1 MTVINVNTDVSVTR
15 SNTVA
20 VAQRQVKWDDF
31 VLLYYALLWA
41 TACKILLTRSYWRY
55 WENILFPFLSTGYFN
70 NKFEYLLKF
79 WFTVISTIK
88 PAPKK
93 KSPEPESK
101 WSSILPLYLSSVATE
116 QMNCAPWP
124 TVRVILVNRSMPWRT
139 HREKILSPLPAW
151 RSRSVLGTLPVVAH
165 THTHTHTRQCAS
177 PVSAAAVSLRII
189 RQRAYRHGFP
199 NLLQSATISTRTLI
213 CLTGEWVSEWVGL
226 NVPIKNFRR
235 RVFPVNHMH
244 WYWQRKKNNQETE
257 HTNNT
262 K

>member
-139 HREKILSPLPAW
+139 HREKILSRCRRDAADPC
-151 RSRSVLGTLPVVAH
+151 SAH
-165 THTHTHTRQCAS
+165 C
-177 PVSAAAVSLRII
+177 LD
-189 RQRAYRHGFP
+189 RQRSPCLR
-199 NLLQSATISTRTLI
+199 NRTLCVRAHMQTWCWPPWSSCTPADRWTI
-213 CLTGEWVSEWVGL
+213 LRWTETGCLHSSSERSGRFVHFEP
-226 NVPIKNFRR
+226 NVRSE
-235 RVFPVNHMH
+235 RVRYFSE
-244 WYWQRKKNNQETE
+244 RETNVQALKRLINL
-257 HTNNT
+257 TAV